1 MTSPLVSGRPQE
13 SLVQMGFQQR
23 SPCLLQKG
31 QNKRKRLNNGSHTM
45 LMHSYPISF
54 TIHESLTHGEN
65 PIAVSVLAI
74 YQSSAEMSV
83 TFLEYRVV
91 MFVSQSNEDR

>member
-1 MTSPLVSGRPQE
+1 
-13 SLVQMGFQQR
+13 
-23 SPCLLQKG
+23 
-31 QNKRKRLNNGSHTM
+31 M
-45 LMHSYPISF
+45 LMRSYPISF

-91 MFVSQSNEDR
+91 MFVSQSNEDH

>member
-1 MTSPLVSGRPQE
+1 
-13 SLVQMGFQQR
+13 
-23 SPCLLQKG
+23 
-31 QNKRKRLNNGSHTM
+31 M
-45 LMHSYPISF
+45 LTHNYPISF
-54 TIHESLTHGEN
+54 TIHESLMQGEN

-91 MFVSQSNEDR
+91 MFVSQGNEDH

>member
-1 MTSPLVSGRPQE
+1 
-13 SLVQMGFQQR
+13 
-23 SPCLLQKG
+23 
-31 QNKRKRLNNGSHTM
+31 M
-45 LMHSYPISF
+45 LTHNYPISF
-54 TIHESLTHGEN
+54 TIQESLMQGQN

-91 MFVSQSNEDR
+91 MFVSQGNEDH

>member
-1 MTSPLVSGRPQE
+1 
-13 SLVQMGFQQR
+13 
-23 SPCLLQKG
+23 
-31 QNKRKRLNNGSHTM
+31 M
-45 LMHSYPISF
+45 LMRSYPISF
-54 TIHESLTHGEN
+54 TIHESLTQGEN

-91 MFVSQSNEDR
+91 MFVSQSNEDHWLIWPWQQQKHPLTF